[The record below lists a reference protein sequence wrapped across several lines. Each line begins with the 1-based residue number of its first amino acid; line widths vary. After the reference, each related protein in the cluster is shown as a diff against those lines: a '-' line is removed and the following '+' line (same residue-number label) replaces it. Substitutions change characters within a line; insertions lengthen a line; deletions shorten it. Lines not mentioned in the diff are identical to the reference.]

1 MSRKPEEPFKVD
13 QRSSSRCV
21 VLAKGAQGKLD
32 SDSDAS
38 QRSFYVLSI
47 KQLIPLKLTN
57 EEKQRLLQA
66 FPKPSLFAHSRFV
79 CTSFSIHC
87 NAVRPPHSFL
97 DTQAVRAPCG
107 PLSGADML
115 AALLIVA
122 LGCLHSASTS
132 PPGQEVSLRFLCC
145 VNTSSIQAFT
155 PTGARDLEPMR
166 CSARCLHEGPI
177 YYLPLGHVGNGNEGS
192 VALHRGQGPFLLYMS
207 VSVCA
212 ERAQAGRTSGVK
224 GSGKLAGCWKHTTD
238 VEDVEK
244 VSCSRSDCLKSILVV
259 VCPFISNLSLEV
271 SDYQLTADDVV
282 SEDIELLKL
291 AVEAESNQSC
301 ENPKDCIGT
310 EKYCSHE
317 LFFDIPRGVTSDQT
331 CLVSFIIS
339 AESDGT
345 VSLLVNATVKHR
357 SSSCT
362 AGAKATVVLLFD
374 HSGTVVIQ
382 LRAENEVSFQRE
394 SARMCVKGNRKLQAK
409 DITTWKPPAQSEEQN
424 VVRIYAGGQVHSTNK
439 DIIFLVITDIP
450 DPVEFFW
457 DFGDSKLAKTSLRT
471 ITKRYHTPG
480 SYKVVVAASRGQMSV
495 TSDVFPIVVQRAVKL
510 SRLVHQASV
519 LRNRTLTI
527 GCRVNVGTNLTFMW
541 SFGDG
546 TTRPGLSTTHHVFH
560 RLGEFIVKVTAS
572 NLISSASLSSHIFVV
587 DRPCQPPPVK
597 NMGPLKRQF
606 QRHEAIHLGVTFET
620 DVDCDISEGLH
631 YTWTLFGSGGQI
643 IPLPHTYTQRQS
655 LILQSHLL
663 QYDTYTAIARV
674 QVIGSVV
681 YSNYTVTFQVKPSPP
696 VAFIQGG
703 TNVFIGKKSSN
714 MVTLDG
720 QKSYDPDFPEN
731 LLSYSWTCKPVSTI
745 TSSCFDQE
753 IPTSSPVLKFPTSLL
768 KPKFDQFQFT
778 LTVRSGERS
787 ASSEAFLT
795 CQGDHVNWDQT
806 FTVSAVC
813 EDCNIH
819 SELIHYAW
827 SLYLVNASSKP
838 IIEVPFCYTV
848 DVSAPFAILAD
859 PPTSTLTPEMSSL
872 HPSVTDVS
880 QDHHYADAS
889 SPAFLTEKISE
900 ATLQPQILYL
910 GDRKTASAESRDK
923 SDMPGSDPSHT
934 PVLDQDTRLLSDH
947 MSFSGVSSEFPT
959 ESSAAWKDAFP
970 LMERDHIAGQP
981 ANSAAS
987 SDDYDVPYP
996 SLDEGDSGMSA
1007 GRLSGVDADSI
1018 SLGDDSLTL
1027 NNEGSNLM
1035 DPKPSAVILEPTLL
1049 DLHRDSVERGQFESY
1064 TYTGISSTSI
1074 QFKPFSLKPR
1084 SLYMLQVTAKFNNDL
1099 IGWTQLFLKSNPVP
1113 EGMTCQVQPA
1123 EGMELHTPF
1132 SIFCTS
1138 GREDLEYKYSFSVGG
1153 RPPRILYQ
1161 GRDIQYYF
1169 SLPSGDPSDG
1179 YKVRIYTEIRS
1190 SSSGS
1195 DTKPCLVTVRVRPSF
1210 LRNTSSSSSSH
1221 HDPAL
1226 KLSKSLRNLSTL
1238 VQLGNLVEVHNYISL
1253 LTSILNRLSRDAED
1267 NTRAQMHIRNV
1278 LICTLCKFKGS
1289 DEMSMA
1295 DNIFILNELLQIT
1308 NQVTITSVR
1317 CVASHVRSVSEKLPE
1332 FSANQDMLYSL
1343 INSLSY
1349 CLQVVTSCSC
1359 TPETPGNLNN
1369 THVLGPG
1376 SLTAQNT
1383 KDSESPSAGPHL
1395 EHGGEVPA
1403 KRLMQLVEEIMQ
1415 SAADLMLRHI
1425 LLHEAKVHTVR
1436 TGLITLLAS
1445 TQNRTSTIIRSG
1457 FTTIHMP
1464 AALIQSVFGF
1474 HTGRTRLREQQPCV
1488 FRVLTELSHN
1498 YYPREKCPPQ
1508 LQTGRAF
1515 TPTSLSQLTG
1525 PVVDL
1530 SLFNCSTRKKIHIP
1544 SLAQPINIEVQLPQ
1558 RNESSTTQYILHRNQ
1573 VNYHN
1578 FSISQQL
1585 LQQAI
1590 QVTVVLT
1597 PPSSKPFPIM
1607 LLFRM
1612 FERPT
1617 PSMHHLQRIHQWE
1630 HNVIRVTLPP
1640 SYLNAAGVAH
1650 IALLDA
1656 NFERLPRSKIQREQI
1671 SYSLTA
1677 DSSLCVSWDGEQG
1690 DWTHHGCRTHQT
1702 DTSSA
1707 ATCSCFQLR
1716 PLTVFQQQILSS
1728 QDTGDLDPFLSE
1740 SSNLTV
1746 LIILTILLLLYIL
1759 GLVWSERA
1767 DAVSKENQRVHYVSD
1782 NSPADPFLYAVCI
1795 HTGLCSAT
1803 HMTAKVYIVLYGE
1816 NGFSQTKELQVPGC
1830 TLFRRNTKDTFIVS
1844 AAVSLGPVWG
1854 VHIWHD
1860 NSGPSPDWYLK
1871 QVVVSEVNRGQV
1883 EATSWVFVSECW
1895 LAVSKE
1901 DGQVERMLR
1910 IGSQEIHLA
1919 KTLLVR
1925 FSDYLADFHMWL
1937 CVYSCPSPSSFTHT
1951 QRLSVWLLL
1960 VLGYACANTVIIS
1973 QTSSV
1978 NNSEL
1983 DYHLSW
1989 HSRWKWTQEAL
2000 EKKYQDADILSVSS
2014 IHENTGT
2021 DEESTIQ
2028 TGIAKKSLDLL
2039 ILAVAMIVS
2048 FWYKKAAHF
2057 HCFFSVRKS
2066 QIETNL
2072 WNKTDAVGPGEQLTT
2087 SALCEETSSSVE
2099 KLLWA
2104 WQRARCL
2111 RLTHPPTPAELRKT
2125 RGKRRREALIHE
2137 TLRDLFFCAIMLL
2150 LMVCII
2156 SGSSVKEHQNLN
2168 KAIMTHFM
2176 RSNSYFTS
2184 IKTHEDW
2191 WKWTRSSLLDLL
2203 YQNSSAKTEQ
2213 PHIVIGEAII
2223 EKKDISNIQNA
2234 MLTNPWTCDHP
2245 CSEKAATVRFGHTKS
2260 EAASE
2265 LKTLHSSSWISRQTV
2280 ALKVQFTLY
2289 SPAPHLFSSV
2299 SLITE
2304 QSPDGALLHSVKVQS
2319 VKVLHTPALWD
2330 HVSMVCKLLFLLF
2343 SLLQPC
2349 NQVFTVAQQGLMG
2362 YWTRP
2367 CMWLDVSLLTV
2378 TLVCYAC
2385 FIHHSTMIME
2395 VVSLLQTQH
2404 RGHVDVSAVANW
2416 EQKIRTLW
2424 GVIFFLLTMK
2434 CVTVLKVSRTLSSS
2448 AAVISQTLSSL
2459 LWPVVSGL
2467 ILLLALSCSSNLLHA
2482 ESSWAFSSVPRS
2494 LQTLLCH
2501 YRGPRVTKS
2510 ALHVGQGFPHWAVLC
2525 LTTTAVWM
2533 IVITGAIS
2541 LLVKTA
2547 KISQSRNFNFT
2558 TGELFCYLRM
2568 KVSEFTGRQRQSRTD
2583 DNDKRRTNVLEELEI
2598 SVDELLFR
2606 LNVLSSSMHHTL
2618 RAHCHREETSPFISA
2633 LPQSPNMDTQER
2645 LSSRIMVKNPKTG
2658 NKSTHEAHE
2667 GATPPASHLLRS
2679 QVEIQNVLNGKNEML
2694 DIKTW
2699 LPTSESTSLE
2709 RLWAEDICENQP
2721 EMQTRSNDRRWF
2733 TKTHSKVVEVLV
2745 HKEPGTGEP

>member
-1 MSRKPEEPFKVD
+1 K
-13 QRSSSRCV
+13 
-21 VLAKGAQGKLD
+21 
-32 SDSDAS
+32 
-38 QRSFYVLSI
+38 
-47 KQLIPLKLTN
+47 
-57 EEKQRLLQA
+57 
-66 FPKPSLFAHSRFV
+66 
-79 CTSFSIHC
+79 
-87 NAVRPPHSFL
+87 
-97 DTQAVRAPCG
+97 
-107 PLSGADML
+107 
-115 AALLIVA
+115 
-122 LGCLHSASTS
+122 
-132 PPGQEVSLRFLCC
+132 
-145 VNTSSIQAFT
+145 
-155 PTGARDLEPMR
+155 
-166 CSARCLHEGPI
+166 
-177 YYLPLGHVGNGNEGS
+177 
-192 VALHRGQGPFLLYMS
+192 
-207 VSVCA
+207 VSVFC
-212 ERAQAGRTSGVK
+212 
-224 GSGKLAGCWKHTTD
+224 
-238 VEDVEK
+238 
-244 VSCSRSDCLKSILVV
+244 
-259 VCPFISNLSLEV
+259 
-271 SDYQLTADDVV
+271 
-282 SEDIELLKL
+282 
-291 AVEAESNQSC
+291 
-301 ENPKDCIGT
+301 
-310 EKYCSHE
+310 
-317 LFFDIPRGVTSDQT
+317 
-331 CLVSFIIS
+331 
-339 AESDGT
+339 
-345 VSLLVNATVKHR
+345 
-357 SSSCT
+357 
-362 AGAKATVVLLFD
+362 
-374 HSGTVVIQ
+374 
-382 LRAENEVSFQRE
+382 
-394 SARMCVKGNRKLQAK
+394 
-409 DITTWKPPAQSEEQN
+409 
-424 VVRIYAGGQVHSTNK
+424 
-439 DIIFLVITDIP
+439 
-450 DPVEFFW
+450 
-457 DFGDSKLAKTSLRT
+457 
-471 ITKRYHTPG
+471 
-480 SYKVVVAASRGQMSV
+480 
-495 TSDVFPIVVQRAVKL
+495 
-510 SRLVHQASV
+510 HQ
-519 LRNRTLTI
+519 
-527 GCRVNVGTNLTFMW
+527 
-541 SFGDG
+541 
-546 TTRPGLSTTHHVFH
+546 
-560 RLGEFIVKVTAS
+560 
-572 NLISSASLSSHIFVV
+572 
-587 DRPCQPPPVK
+587 
-597 NMGPLKRQF
+597 
-606 QRHEAIHLGVTFET
+606 
-620 DVDCDISEGLH
+620 
-631 YTWTLFGSGGQI
+631 
-643 IPLPHTYTQRQS
+643 
-655 LILQSHLL
+655 
-663 QYDTYTAIARV
+663 
-674 QVIGSVV
+674 
-681 YSNYTVTFQVKPSPP
+681 
-696 VAFIQGG
+696 
-703 TNVFIGKKSSN
+703 
-714 MVTLDG
+714 
-720 QKSYDPDFPEN
+720 
-731 LLSYSWTCKPVSTI
+731 
-745 TSSCFDQE
+745 
-753 IPTSSPVLKFPTSLL
+753 
-768 KPKFDQFQFT
+768 
-778 LTVRSGERS
+778 
-787 ASSEAFLT
+787 
-795 CQGDHVNWDQT
+795 CQGDRVNWDQS

-813 EDCNIH
+813 EDCNIR

-923 SDMPGSDPSHT
+923 SDHSDMPRSDPSHT

-970 LMERDHIAGQP
+970 LMEGDHVAGQP

-996 SLDEGDSGMSA
+996 SVDEGDSGMST

-1074 QFKPFSLKPR
+1074 EFKPFSLKPR

-1113 EGMTCQVQPA
+1113 EGVTCQVQPA

-1169 SLPSGDPSDG
+1169 SLPSGDPSDD

-1267 NTRAQMHIRNV
+1267 DTRAQMHIRNV

-1289 DEMSMA
+1289 DE
-1295 DNIFILNELLQIT
+1295 
-1308 NQVTITSVR
+1308 VTITSVR

-1359 TPETPGNLNN
+1359 TPETPGNFSN

-1383 KDSESPSAGPHL
+1383 KDSERPSAGSHL

-1403 KRLMQLVEEIMQ
+1403 KRLMQLVEEILQ

-1425 LLHEAKVHTVR
+1425 LLHETKVHTVR

-1530 SLFNCSTRKKIHIP
+1530 SLFDCSTRKKIHIP
-1544 SLAQPINIEVQLPQ
+1544 SLSQPINIEVQLPQ

-1640 SYLNAAGVAH
+1640 SYLNTAGVAH

-1677 DSSLCVSWDGEQG
+1677 DSSLCVSWDGKQG

-1746 LIILTILLLLYIL
+1746 LIILAILLLLYIL

-1795 HTGLCSAT
+1795 HTGLCSSA

-1937 CVYSCPSPSSFTHT
+1937 CVYSYPSPSSFTYT
-1951 QRLSVWLLL
+1951 QRLSVCLLL

-2014 IHENTGT
+2014 IHENKGT

-2028 TGIAKKSLDLL
+2028 TGIAKKSLDLLVFEGSEGPALHKVLLISKRQNCDHAPEGKAEKCSPEMVRFETQTAGRNQPVRNKFRPPSFWCRYLAWALCGLLSLACLVVTADHGLRFSSSKVLLWKHSLCVSLMGCMFIIQPAL

-2104 WQRARCL
+2104 RQRARCL

-2213 PHIVIGEAII
+2213 PHIVIGEPII
-2223 EKKDISNIQNA
+2223 EKKDISNIFQNA
-2234 MLTNPWTCDHP
+2234 MLTNPWTCHHP

-2260 EAASE
+2260 EAASK

-2330 HVSMVCKLLFLLF
+2330 HVTMVCKLLFLLF

-2349 NQVFTVAQQGLMG
+2349 NQVFAVAQQGLMG

-2434 CVTVLKVSRTLSSS
+2434 CVTVLKLSRTLSSS
-2448 AAVISQTLSSL
+2448 AAVLSQTLSSFF
-2459 LWPVVSGL
+2459 WPVVSGL

-2482 ESSWAFSSVPRS
+2482 ESSWAFSSIPRS

-2510 ALHVGQGFPHWAVLC
+2510 ALHAGQGFSHWAVLC

-2533 IVITGAIS
+2533 TVITGAIS

-2558 TGELFCYLRM
+2558 TGELLCYLRM
-2568 KVSEFTGRQRQSRTD
+2568 KVSEFTGWQRQARTD
-2583 DNDKRRTNVLEELEI
+2583 DNDKRR
-2598 SVDELLFR
+2598 
-2606 LNVLSSSMHHTL
+2606 
-2618 RAHCHREETSPFISA
+2618 
-2633 LPQSPNMDTQER
+2633 
-2645 LSSRIMVKNPKTG
+2645 
-2658 NKSTHEAHE
+2658 
-2667 GATPPASHLLRS
+2667 
-2679 QVEIQNVLNGKNEML
+2679 
-2694 DIKTW
+2694 
-2699 LPTSESTSLE
+2699 
-2709 RLWAEDICENQP
+2709 
-2721 EMQTRSNDRRWF
+2721 
-2733 TKTHSKVVEVLV
+2733 
-2745 HKEPGTGEP
+2745 

>member
-1 MSRKPEEPFKVD
+1 
-13 QRSSSRCV
+13 
-21 VLAKGAQGKLD
+21 
-32 SDSDAS
+32 
-38 QRSFYVLSI
+38 
-47 KQLIPLKLTN
+47 
-57 EEKQRLLQA
+57 
-66 FPKPSLFAHSRFV
+66 
-79 CTSFSIHC
+79 
-87 NAVRPPHSFL
+87 
-97 DTQAVRAPCG
+97 
-107 PLSGADML
+107 
-115 AALLIVA
+115 
-122 LGCLHSASTS
+122 
-132 PPGQEVSLRFLCC
+132 
-145 VNTSSIQAFT
+145 
-155 PTGARDLEPMR
+155 
-166 CSARCLHEGPI
+166 
-177 YYLPLGHVGNGNEGS
+177 
-192 VALHRGQGPFLLYMS
+192 
-207 VSVCA
+207 
-212 ERAQAGRTSGVK
+212 
-224 GSGKLAGCWKHTTD
+224 
-238 VEDVEK
+238 
-244 VSCSRSDCLKSILVV
+244 VV

-271 SDYQLTADDVV
+271 F
-282 SEDIELLKL
+282 EDIEHLKL

-310 EKYCSHE
+310 EKDCRHE
-317 LFFDIPRGVTSDQT
+317 LLFDIPRGVTSDQR
-331 CLVSFIIS
+331 CLVSFIFS

-345 VSLLVNATVKHR
+345 VS
-357 SSSCT
+357 
-362 AGAKATVVLLFD
+362 G
-374 HSGTVVIQ
+374 GG
-382 LRAENEVSFQRE
+382 NE
-394 SARMCVKGNRKLQAK
+394 K
-409 DITTWKPPAQSEEQN
+409 
-424 VVRIYAGGQVHSTNK
+424 VVRIYAEGQVHSTNK
-439 DIIFLVITDIP
+439 DIIFLVVTDIP

-471 ITKRYHTPG
+471 ITKRYHIPG
-480 SYKVVVAASRGQMSV
+480 SYQVVVVASRGQMSV

-527 GCRVNVGTNLTFMW
+527 RCRVNVGTNLTFMW
-541 SFGDG
+541 SFGDE
-546 TTRPGLSTTHHVFH
+546 TTRPGLSTTHHIFH
-560 RLGEFIVKVTAS
+560 RLGEFIIKVTAS

-597 NMGPLKRQF
+597 NMGPLKLQF

-631 YTWTLFGSGGQI
+631 YTWTLFGSGSQI
-643 IPLPHTYTQRQS
+643 IPLPHTDTQRQS
-655 LILQSHLL
+655 LILESHLL

-674 QVIGSVV
+674 EVIGSVV

-703 TNVFIGKKSSN
+703 TNFFIGKKSSN

-745 TSSCFDQE
+745 TSSCFDQD

-768 KPKFDQFQFT
+768 KPRFDQFQFT

-787 ASSEAFLT
+787 GSSEAFLT
-795 CQGDHVNWDQT
+795 CQGDRVNWDQS

-813 EDCNIH
+813 EDCNIR

-848 DVSAPFAILAD
+848 DVSAPFAILEH
-859 PPTSTLTPEMSSL
+859 PTTSTLTPEMFSL

-880 QDHHYADAS
+880 QDHHNADAS

-900 ATLQPQILYL
+900 ATLQPLVLYL

-923 SDMPGSDPSHT
+923 SDQSDMLRSDPSHT

-947 MSFSGVSSEFPT
+947 MSFSSVSSEFPT
-959 ESSAAWKDAFP
+959 ESSADWKHAFP
-970 LMERDHIAGQP
+970 LMEGDHVAGQP
-981 ANSAAS
+981 ANSVTS
-987 SDDYDVPYP
+987 SEDYDVPYP
-996 SLDEGDSGMSA
+996 SMDEGDPGMSA
-1007 GRLSGVDADSI
+1007 GRLSDADSI
-1018 SLGDDSLTL
+1018 SPGDDSVTL

-1035 DPKPSAVILEPTLL
+1035 DSKPSAVILEPTLL

-1074 QFKPFSLKPR
+1074 QFKPFSLEPR

-1099 IGWTQLFLKSNPVP
+1099 IGRTQLFLKSNPVP

-1169 SLPSGDPSDG
+1169 SLPSGDPSDD
-1179 YKVRIYTEIRS
+1179 YKIRIYTEIRS

-1195 DTKPCLVTVRVRPSF
+1195 ATKRCPVTVRVRPSF

-1226 KLSKSLRNLSTL
+1226 MLSKSLRNLSRL
-1238 VQLGNLVEVHNYISL
+1238 VQLGNLVEIRNYISL
-1253 LTSILNRLSRDAED
+1253 LTSILNRLSRDAD
-1267 NTRAQMHIRNV
+1267 ANTHAQIHTRNV

-1289 DEMSMA
+1289 DE
-1295 DNIFILNELLQIT
+1295 
-1308 NQVTITSVR
+1308 VTITSVR

-1359 TPETPGNLNN
+1359 TPETTGNFNN

-1383 KDSESPSAGPHL
+1383 KDSEHPSTGPHL
-1395 EHGGEVPA
+1395 EHGGEVPT
-1403 KRLMQLVEEIMQ
+1403 KRVMQLVEEILQ
-1415 SAADLMLRHI
+1415 SAAELMLRHI
-1425 LLHEAKVHTVR
+1425 LLHEAKVHRVR

-1445 TQNRTSTIIRSG
+1445 SQNRTSTIIRSG
-1457 FTTIHMP
+1457 FTTIYLP

-1474 HTGRTRLREQQPCV
+1474 HTGRSRLRQQQPCI

-1508 LQTGRAF
+1508 LQTARAF
-1515 TPTSLSQLTG
+1515 TG
-1525 PVVDL
+1525 PV
-1530 SLFNCSTRKKIHIP
+1530 
-1544 SLAQPINIEVQLPQ
+1544 
-1558 RNESSTTQYILHRNQ
+1558 ESSTTQYILQRNQ

-1585 LQQAI
+1585 LQHAI

-1597 PPSSKPFPIM
+1597 SPSSKPFPIM

-1656 NFERLPRSKIQREQI
+1656 DFERLPRSKIQREQI

-1677 DSSLCVSWDGEQG
+1677 DSSLCASWDGQQG
-1690 DWTHHGCRTHQT
+1690 DWTHHDCRTHQT

-1716 PLTVFQQQILSS
+1716 PLTVFQQQIQSS

-1746 LIILTILLLLYIL
+1746 VIILAILLLLYIL
-1759 GLVWSERA
+1759 GLIWSERA
-1767 DAVSKENQRVHYVSD
+1767 DSVSKENQRVHYVSD

-1844 AAVSLGPVWG
+1844 AADSLGPVWG

-1871 QVVVSEVNRGQV
+1871 QVVVSEGKIVI
-1883 EATSWVFVSECW
+1883 TH
-1895 LAVSKE
+1895 LKE
-1901 DGQVERMLR
+1901 KLKNVHLR
-1910 IGSQEIHLA
+1910 WFGLKLKQLEEIHP
-1919 KTLLVR
+1919 
-1925 FSDYLADFHMWL
+1925 F
-1937 CVYSCPSPSSFTHT
+1937 
-1951 QRLSVWLLL
+1951 
-1960 VLGYACANTVIIS
+1960 
-1973 QTSSV
+1973 
-1978 NNSEL
+1978 
-1983 DYHLSW
+1983 
-1989 HSRWKWTQEAL
+1989 
-2000 EKKYQDADILSVSS
+2000 
-2014 IHENTGT
+2014 
-2021 DEESTIQ
+2021 
-2028 TGIAKKSLDLL
+2028 
-2039 ILAVAMIVS
+2039 
-2048 FWYKKAAHF
+2048 
-2057 HCFFSVRKS
+2057 
-2066 QIETNL
+2066 
-2072 WNKTDAVGPGEQLTT
+2072 
-2087 SALCEETSSSVE
+2087 ETSS
-2099 KLLWA
+2099 
-2104 WQRARCL
+2104 
-2111 RLTHPPTPAELRKT
+2111 
-2125 RGKRRREALIHE
+2125 
-2137 TLRDLFFCAIMLL
+2137 
-2150 LMVCII
+2150 
-2156 SGSSVKEHQNLN
+2156 
-2168 KAIMTHFM
+2168 
-2176 RSNSYFTS
+2176 
-2184 IKTHEDW
+2184 
-2191 WKWTRSSLLDLL
+2191 
-2203 YQNSSAKTEQ
+2203 
-2213 PHIVIGEAII
+2213 
-2223 EKKDISNIQNA
+2223 
-2234 MLTNPWTCDHP
+2234 DHP
-2245 CSEKAATVRFGHTKS
+2245 RFAALGSAEGSVP
-2260 EAASE
+2260 AS
-2265 LKTLHSSSWISRQTV
+2265 
-2280 ALKVQFTLY
+2280 
-2289 SPAPHLFSSV
+2289 
-2299 SLITE
+2299 
-2304 QSPDGALLHSVKVQS
+2304 
-2319 VKVLHTPALWD
+2319 HTPARAPKRMRKKSWKEKGEAPNL
-2330 HVSMVCKLLFLLF
+2330 KK
-2343 SLLQPC
+2343 
-2349 NQVFTVAQQGLMG
+2349 TQGWVL
-2362 YWTRP
+2362 R
-2367 CMWLDVSLLTV
+2367 
-2378 TLVCYAC
+2378 
-2385 FIHHSTMIME
+2385 FFHHSPCLE
-2395 VVSLLQTQH
+2395 VFEFLQKKH

-2434 CVTVLKVSRTLSSS
+2434 CVAVLKVSRTLSFS
-2448 AAVISQTLSSL
+2448 AAVLSQTLSSL

-2482 ESSWAFSSVPRS
+2482 ESSWAFSSFPRS

-2501 YRGPRVTKS
+2501 YRGPRVPTS
-2510 ALHVGQGFPHWAVLC
+2510 PLHAGQGFSHWAVLF

-2533 IVITGAIS
+2533 TVITGAIS

-2558 TGELFCYLRM
+2558 TGELSCYLRM
-2568 KVSEFTGRQRQSRTD
+2568 KVSEFTGRQRQARTD
-2583 DNDKRRTNVLEELEI
+2583 DNDKRRTNVLEELES

-2606 LNVLSSSMHHTL
+2606 LSVLSSSMHHSL
-2618 RAHCHREETSPFISA
+2618 RAHCHREEASPVISA
-2633 LPQSPNMDTQER
+2633 LPQSPNMDTQEH

-2658 NKSTHEAHE
+2658 NKSTHEPHE
-2667 GATPPASHLLRS
+2667 GATPPASRLLGS
-2679 QVEIQNVLNGKNEML
+2679 QVEIQNVLDGKNEML
-2694 DIKTW
+2694 DTKTW

-2721 EMQTRSNDRRWF
+2721 EMQTRSNGRRWF

-2745 HKEPGTGEP
+2745 HYEPGTGEP